1 MLGARK
7 TQTVLK
13 QTIVF
18 TAITGAVV
26 LSLSGCSTISVKSQD
41 PIEQLVKQRENVIT
55 SKNLSSNT
63 YSSLHTAGLDEQS
76 CFSNFNDCLTQIKDS
91 QYSTAYTPRQLSI
104 LAELHYDHALKI
116 TKKKQCKSFF
126 NKNGQIIAPAV
137 NQTQACIIDYQSNLL
152 SAIRY
157 SYAYLFFDQLTN
169 QNYKKAKLANDLDFQ
184 TQDIYNAAS
193 NNIIESLY
201 KSANEQPSINHGNKK
216 INAHQQYRL
225 MSRTIANN
233 QLNVFVPNDQKLT
246 SSSFNK
252 AGSYADIEHL
262 TPTASLKLSGLNTI
276 SKRAGFGT
284 SYLAQLHGRQK
295 TSVFNELES
304 SNNNQTQYETDDPHT
319 RIYPTGN
326 LLLTSVILPKG
337 KNLDTVLSTHSF
349 NINLYSPFK
358 NKTVNILGD
367 EYPLAANF
375 TASYASWLVENQ
387 LSQVGYLNMLY
398 QKQHQSLPRLFM
410 LEPYNPNK
418 RIIIMM
424 HGLASSPTTW
434 VGLTNDILND
444 PKLQESYQVWQVFYP
459 TNMPMLETRYQV
471 QRLILAA
478 YELVDADHTTTAGQ
492 NSVIIG
498 HSMGGVIS
506 RMMLSDND
514 LTKNFNDLVN
524 SPNDPEAIQN
534 NELNNF
540 LLNTYHQPSLA
551 GRFKLHAIPQID
563 TAIFISSP
571 HRGTKFADL
580 WFTKAL
586 RKIIKLPAEIVR
598 LDIGN
603 DEQKISNTSL
613 GALLLRNGA
622 SQLSDKSAF
631 MQLTNNV
638 KINSRVSYHSIMG
651 NAKDELVS
659 RLEVFE
665 ENQSSDGIVPYKSSH
680 LEGAKSETII
690 SGGHDIHTN
699 PKTVV
704 VLRKILH
711 THLKAHPIKSKN

>member
-1 MLGARK
+1 MIGNHKKQTAL
-7 TQTVLK
+7 TQTI
-13 QTIVF
+13 IV
-18 TAITGAVV
+18 TVIAIASV

-41 PIEQLVKQRENVIT
+41 PAQQLVKQRENVIT
-55 SKNLSSNT
+55 SNKLSSNT
-63 YSSLHTAGLDEQS
+63 YSSLHTAGLDEQT
-76 CFSNFNDCLTQIKDS
+76 CFNNFSDCLTQIKNS
-91 QYSTAYTPRQLSI
+91 QYTTTYNPRQLSI

-116 TKKKQCKSFF
+116 TKKKQCKTLF
-126 NKNGQIIAPAV
+126 NSNGQMIAPAI
-137 NQTQACIIDYQSNLL
+137 NHRQACIIDYQNNLL
-152 SAIRY
+152 NAIRY
-157 SYAYLFFDQLTN
+157 SYAYLFFDQLTG
-169 QNYKKAKLANDLDFQ
+169 QDYKKAKLANDLDFQ

-193 NNIIESLY
+193 NNIIENLY
-201 KSANEQPSINHGNKK
+201 KSTNEKQFINNVGKQTNGN
-216 INAHQQYRL
+216 QQYQL
-225 MSRTIANN
+225 MRRKIADN
-233 QLNVFVPNDQKLT
+233 QLNIFVPNDEKLT

-252 AGSYADIEHL
+252 AGSYTDIEQL
-262 TPTASLKLSGLNTI
+262 IPTASLKLSGLNTI
-276 SKRAGFGT
+276 SKRAGIGT

-295 TSVFNELES
+295 TSVFNELQS
-304 SNNNQTQYETDDPHT
+304 SNNSQPKHETDDPHT

-326 LLLTSVILPKG
+326 LLLTSVILPTG
-337 KNLDTVLSTHSF
+337 TNLDSVLSTHSF
-349 NINLYSPFK
+349 NIHLYNPF
-358 NKTVNILGD
+358 NTKTVNILGD

-387 LSQVGYLNMLY
+387 LSQVGYLSMLY

-410 LEPYNPNK
+410 LEPYNPDK

-424 HGLASSPTTW
+424 HGLASSPKTW

-444 PKLQESYQVWQVFYP
+444 AKLQESYQVWQVFYP
-459 TNMPMLETRYQV
+459 TNMPMLETRFQV
-471 QRLILAA
+471 QRLIAAA
-478 YELVDADHTTTAGQ
+478 YELVDANHTTIAGQ

-498 HSMGGVIS
+498 HSMGGVIA

-514 LTKNFNDLVN
+514 LSKNFNDLIN

-534 NELNNF
+534 DDLNNF
-540 LLNTYHQPSLA
+540 LLNIYHQPSLE
-551 GRFKLHAIPQID
+551 GRFKLNAIPQID

-571 HRGTKFADL
+571 HKGTKFADL

-586 RKIIKLPAEIVR
+586 RKIIKLPAEIVKF
-598 LDIGN
+598 DIGD
-603 DEQKISNTSL
+603 DEQKVSNSPL

-631 MQLTNNV
+631 MQLTSNI
-638 KINSRVSYHSIMG
+638 KINSKISYHSIMG

-665 ENQSSDGIVPYKSSH
+665 ENQSSDGIVPYKSAH
-680 LEGAKSETII
+680 LAGAQSETII
-690 SGGHDIHTN
+690 AGGHDIHTN

-711 THLKAHPIKSKN
+711 THLKKHPINK